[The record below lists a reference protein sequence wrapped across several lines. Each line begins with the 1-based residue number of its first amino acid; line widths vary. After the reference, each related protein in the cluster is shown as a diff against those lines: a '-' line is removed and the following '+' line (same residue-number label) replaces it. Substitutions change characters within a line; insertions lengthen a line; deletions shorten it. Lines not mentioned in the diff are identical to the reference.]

1 MNLNTIAEADLL
13 FTLEDTANGFGVD
26 LTFLD
31 SEGEEQTVS
40 CSTTDISYFID
51 PQTGEGVSSR
61 QVEITARMSTLTAL
75 DITVVK
81 GSIVQHYDTAGN
93 KYKSCVK
100 ELRPDRKLGVLNMLL
115 EART

>member
-13 FTLEDTANGFGVD
+13 HTLEDTANGFGVD
-26 LTFLD
+26 LDFLD

-61 QVEITARMSTLTAL
+61 QVEITARMSTLTAKS
-75 DITVVK
+75 ITVVK
-81 GSIVQHYDTAGN
+81 GSIIQHYDTAGN

-100 ELRPDRKLGVLNMLL
+100 EKNEDRKLGVIRMLL
-115 EART
+115 EARA